1 MDVRQQLSKVNTA
14 PVVEVVQ
21 ESEVGLSF
29 GLPVLDWNSDVV
41 PGQCEQPPDQSH
53 TSGCLLCQYPEICT
67 RAGKCCWCSLID
79 VIKFYQ

>member
-1 MDVRQQLSKVNTA
+1 MVVRQQLSKVNAA

-41 PGQCEQPPDQSH
+41 PGQCE
-53 TSGCLLCQYPEICT
+53 
-67 RAGKCCWCSLID
+67 
-79 VIKFYQ
+79 